1 MSYEKKV
8 YDKSSDIARRESN
21 LEQLANLKGQF
32 PDFSSKVNILEKIM
46 SFKSTDQQ
54 SVDPGQ
60 FLTQIYQISINS
72 KLKLVSISP
81 SLNNAKLS
89 AKVDLTGTRDDFM
102 VYLDELERNM
112 LIVEVS
118 AITINGVGESKQFSI
133 TVNPAI

>member
-1 MSYEKKV
+1 MVIIGLSCFIVNSAYKTTVSYEKKV

-72 KLKLVSISP
+72 KLKLV
-81 SLNNAKLS
+81 
-89 AKVDLTGTRDDFM
+89 
-102 VYLDELERNM
+102 
-112 LIVEVS
+112 
-118 AITINGVGESKQFSI
+118 
-133 TVNPAI
+133 

>member
-1 MSYEKKV
+1 MIKKNSPKIDLYQLLNKYSLAVSILLFLVIIGLSCFIVNSAYKTTVSYEKKV

-72 KLKLVSISP
+72 KLKLVSI
-81 SLNNAKLS
+81 
-89 AKVDLTGTRDDFM
+89 
-102 VYLDELERNM
+102 
-112 LIVEVS
+112 
-118 AITINGVGESKQFSI
+118 
-133 TVNPAI
+133 